1 VFSVSGS
8 GAERAFGDESGGH
21 RWQRIPP
28 TEKAGRVQT
37 STVTV
42 AVLPDVHA
50 SEFELRDSDLEW
62 STTRGSGAG
71 GQNRNKV
78 ETVAVVK
85 HKPTGMTVRAESER
99 SQFRN
104 KTLAL
109 ALLRSRLADQK
120 KQKEHAEI
128 SSNRK
133 EQVGSGQR
141 GDKRRT
147 IRVRDGQVNDHIT
160 GRSWRYDDYRAGK
173 W

>member
-1 VFSVSGS
+1 VN
-8 GAERAFGDESGGH
+8 RAALGMECTYSSESNP
-21 RWQRIPP
+21 I
-28 TEKAGRVQT
+28 VQ
-37 STVTV
+37 
-42 AVLPDVHA
+42 
-50 SEFELRDSDLEW
+50 EII
-62 STTRGSGAG
+62 
-71 GQNRNKV
+71 
-78 ETVAVVK
+78 VK